1 MIFFNVKKKTDLSF
15 LLFFLIIT
23 NYKSQVLQVNG
34 RNYEPVSVW
43 YDGSQ
48 MTDAKLDDKI
58 YIKQNSK
65 FYKLNYEG
73 NLIGSFFGTNSYD
86 NQDDSDA
93 IQKAIN
99 YAIKT
104 SQNIV
109 FPSGTY
115 FVSKTIII
123 PQHFHYSMKPIKIDF
138 SNANLVV
145 SNDIT
150 VFQSDNWDSKS
161 DSKMSNGIVFGNF
174 QIDFKNQ
181 QNNSYAIKLQDYHQG
196 SKLEN
201 ISANNVKNLLYSRNN
216 FYLELYNINSN
227 YNGSAGIRF
236 LFEGYHGLN
245 KFSKLTAGNSEKCYS
260 FQGGMI
266 AAIEMHNISIEGC
279 KIGIDFGSE
288 VYSFSLRNS
297 YIENFKTA
305 LVFRNYIHSATI
317 ESTYVNFLSEKDAYL
332 VDYKGLP
339 ANNLVFK
346 RNNSYVG
353 TSDFGNLIKGKENI
367 YGKGIVFEIPNIDE
381 TTLKSIKSKVG
392 QNIKIEN

>member
-1 MIFFNVKKKTDLSF
+1 MKNILYLIVLLIFESG
-15 LLFFLIIT
+15 
-23 NYKSQVLQVNG
+23 YSQSNSGLNNFVEVTT
-34 RNYEPVSVW
+34 W
-43 YDGSQ
+43 IDGTPMS
-48 MTDAKLDDKI
+48 DAKLDGFI
-58 YIKQNSK
+58 YRKSNGKYSRLD
-65 FYKLNYEG
+65 YVG
-73 NLIGSFFGTNSYD
+73 NLLGTYFGANSYD

-99 YAIKT
+99 YAIRT

-109 FPSGTY
+109 FPSGLY
-115 FVSKTIII
+115 YISKTIII
-123 PQHFHYSMKPIKIDF
+123 PQHFSYSMKPVKIDF
-138 SNANLVV
+138 SNANIIV

-150 VFQSDNWDSKS
+150 VFQSDNWNSKV
-161 DSKMSNGIVFGNF
+161 DSKMSNGIILGNF

-181 QNNSYAIKLQDYHQG
+181 QNNYAIKLQDFHQG

-216 FYLELYNINSN
+216 YYLELYNINSN
-227 YNGSAGIRF
+227 YNGSAGTRF
-236 LFEGYHGLN
+236 FFEGYHGLN
-245 KFSKLTAGNSEKCYS
+245 KFSKLTATNSEKCYS
-260 FQGGMI
+260 FQEGMV
-266 AAIEMHNISIEGC
+266 AAVEMDNISVEGC
-279 KIGIDFGSE
+279 QIGIDFGSE
-288 VYSFSLRNS
+288 VYSFTLRNS

-317 ESTYVNFLSEKDAYL
+317 DNTYVNFLGKNDSYL

-353 TSDFGNLIKGKENI
+353 TSDFGNLIKGKENL

-381 TTLKSIKSKVG
+381 TILKSLRSKVG
-392 QNIKIEN
+392 KNIKIEN